1 MYRVKGGTRMSEM
14 KGCAEFAKYDAMP
27 TEDLQEILRKHA
39 HDELQVQMD
48 MEELYYI
55 MEVLADRRY
64 DTPEQAAKETEEAYA
79 TFRKHY
85 MPKGK
90 QEGRTKE
97 IQFPNRVFRTI
108 AAVLAIVLVLAVG
121 TSVTA
126 KAFHVDIWGKFA
138 TWTKEIF
145 QFTNS
150 SQGTTVPNPEKE
162 YNAELKSLQEALAE
176 EKVTERIVPTWMP
189 EGYISKDL
197 SVIHS
202 PRVLNISATYEKND
216 EKLIIKICQTS
227 GVQAPQV
234 EKNDDFLE
242 LYVVDGVEY
251 YIFSNTENLQAAWSI
266 GEFECII
273 GGKITLEEMKR
284 MIDSIK

>member
-1 MYRVKGGTRMSEM
+1 MSEM
-14 KGCAEFAKYDAMP
+14 KGCAEFAKYDTMP

-39 HDELQVQMD
+39 HDDLQVQMD
-48 MEELYYI
+48 VEELYYI

-79 TFRKHY
+79 RFRKHY
-85 MPKGK
+85 MPRAM
-90 QEGRTKE
+90 QAGRAKVVR
-97 IQFPNRVFRTI
+97 FPNRAFRVA
-108 AAVLAIVLVLAVG
+108 AAVLAIVLVLVVA

-126 KAFHVDIWGKFA
+126 EAFHVDIWGKVA

-145 QFTNS
+145 QFTDNP
-150 SQGTTVPNPEKE
+150 QGTTATKPEKD
-162 YNAELKSLQEALAE
+162 YNAELKSLQDALNDNE
-176 EKVTERIVPTWMP
+176 ITEKLAPTWMP
-189 EGYISKDL
+189 EGYTSKDL
-197 SVIHS
+197 RTTIT
-202 PRVLNISATYEKND
+202 PRVLNISATYKKNGSD
-216 EKLIIKICQTS
+216 LIIKICQTI

-234 EKNDDFLE
+234 EKNDDLLE
-242 LYVVDGVEY
+242 VYVVDGVEY
-251 YIFSNTENLQAAWSI
+251 YIFSNTETLQAAWSI